1 MPELCAIP
9 VSVPLNPIPIVEYF
23 RMSHPQCEHSY
34 WQGICGWKHS
44 KGNVLSNHR
53 DVYANTDAN
62 MTTEF
67 RMPFFFKFAF
77 FCHAHWELSLSF
89 SVLELY
95 KQSFG
100 ILNMISFKQQ
110 QKNGNGSVLSENR
123 NEDTKSRSAVLITFP
138 VSWRTTSHLSCNN
151 ITWLK
156 KCNQLLGVG

>member
-9 VSVPLNPIPIVEYF
+9 ISVPLNPIPIVEYF

-44 KGNVLSNHR
+44 KENVLSHHR
-53 DVYANTDAN
+53 GVYANTDAN

-67 RMPFFFKFAF
+67 RMPFFSILHSFVMRTES
-77 FCHAHWELSLSF
+77 CHCHFLFWSKESS
-89 SVLELY
+89 
-95 KQSFG
+95 G

-110 QKNGNGSVLSENR
+110 QKKGNGSVLSENR

-138 VSWRTTSHLSCNN
+138 ASWRTTSHLSCNN
-151 ITWLK
+151 ITWLI
-156 KCNQLLGVG
+156 KCNQLLRVG